1 MKFTELFRGYKP
13 LIGMI
18 HTDSTDEYTTL
29 ELARKEI
36 EIYLRYGVY
45 PLIENYSGLTEDCE
59 EVLAWMH
66 GIHPDAVYGVNIV
79 GDYGEAFRLAKKYGA
94 RFVQID
100 SVCGHL
106 MPKDD
111 VMFADKLAQIRQDVD
126 VVLLGGVFFKYQ
138 PVRSGRTLKEDLLL
152 GMERCE
158 AIVCTGEG
166 TGVSTPFKKIKG
178 FKGVVNDFPVIVG
191 AGVTL
196 DTIEETFRL
205 ADGAI
210 VGSWFK
216 DGHVDTGHVNEEYV
230 RQMVEKIV
238 LRQSNLKEE

>member
-1 MKFTELFRGYKP
+1 MKFTELFRGHKP

-36 EIYLRYGVY
+36 EIYLKYGVY
-45 PLIENYSGLTEDCE
+45 PLIENYSGLAKDCE
-59 EVLAWMH
+59 EVLAWMQKAH
-66 GIHPDAVYGVNIV
+66 SDTIYGVNIV
-79 GDYGEAFRLAKKYGA
+79 GDYGEAFRRAKKYGA

-106 MPKDD
+106 VPKDD
-111 VMFADKLAQIRQDVD
+111 MLFADKLAQIRQEVN

-138 PVRSGRTLKEDLLL
+138 PVRSGRTLKEDLLI
-152 GMERCE
+152 GMERCD

-166 TGVSTPFKKIKG
+166 TGMSTPFKKIEG
-178 FKGVVNDFPVIVG
+178 FKEIVNDFPVIVG
-191 AGVTL
+191 AGVCL

-216 DGHVDTGHVNEEYV
+216 DEHVDTGHVNEDYV
-230 RQMVEKIV
+230 RQMVQFRNE
-238 LRQSNLKEE
+238 RAF